1 MTTPDTLSEA
11 QQKAQH
17 LLSCFDGV
25 DGFRQ
30 RVQQQEMM
38 TELVSG
44 MVNGGELMLE
54 APTGTG
60 KTLAYLCGAVALADT
75 LNKKVVIATGTINLQ
90 QQLFER
96 DIPWFMDVTGGS
108 FLYALAKGRSR
119 YLCLSNLTGVLDDS
133 SQQDFIDDNVVSIKS
148 AGQSAIP
155 AAMRQRLEDGSWNG
169 DLDDW
174 PDAIPA
180 GVSRALVSTSESCT
194 GKQCDH
200 YHECPFQLMRSALQ
214 SAEVIVANHDL
225 LLSDLD
231 LGGGCILPPPDE
243 CLYVVDEAHG
253 LPRKAVVHAAAN
265 YTLNDFSKTLEF
277 AEKLLQILPKILPRK
292 SAQIE
297 NDALEEALQLA
308 AVSNQNLQ
316 HTLGTSN
323 FVRNLLQKTE
333 SNQSVDARMHLGELV
348 TVFVGE
354 RGAEIQQGV
363 DVLLKAL
370 NRYTDWL
377 KDEYE
382 SGKLKKHLRDNFLLQ
397 VSAVIGK
404 LNAVRNYW
412 RLFFK
417 ADPENGPAIARW
429 IDVSRQN
436 NVVSLTLHAS
446 PSWAVEYLQ
455 EKFWAK
461 AWGTVLIS
469 ATLRALGNFN
479 YYRMLS
485 GLPDTAAGV
494 NFSSTFDYAVQARL
508 TVPWMEKI
516 PSGMQ
521 TRAYFDEVAEI
532 LPGLLHPQEG
542 ALVLF
547 TSRESMNQ
555 VYAKLPSKFRGTVLM
570 QGLQLSRGALLEAH
584 QQRIEKGQGSVIF
597 GLGSFAEGIDLPGDL
612 CRHVVITRIPFS
624 AYGHPVAKNIKEWMG
639 SRNFMQMSL
648 PAASVRLIQAC
659 GRLLRN
665 EDDRGQITILDRRL
679 MSKAYGKT
687 LLQHLPAYQVRVENS
702 AMGLMPDLPVARQAA
717 GTLIY

>member
-1 MTTPDTLSEA
+1 MTTPDTLTEA
-11 QQKAQH
+11 QQKAQQ

-25 DGFRQ
+25 DGFHQ

-38 TELVSG
+38 AELVAG
-44 MVNGGELMLE
+44 MINGGQLMLE

-96 DIPWFMDVTGGS
+96 DLPWFMDVTGGS

-119 YLCLSNLTGVLDDS
+119 YVCLSNLAGVLDDS

-148 AGQSAIP
+148 AGQSGIP
-155 AAMRQRLEDGSWNG
+155 TVMQPRLEDGSWNG
-169 DLDDW
+169 DLDEW
-174 PDAIPA
+174 PDVIPVA
-180 GVSRALVSTSESCT
+180 VSRALVSTSESCT

-200 YHECPFQLMRSALQ
+200 YQECPFQMMRRTLQ
-214 SAEVIVANHDL
+214 SAEVIIANHDL

-231 LGGGCILPPPDE
+231 LGGGRILPPPDE
-243 CLYVVDEAHG
+243 SLYVVDEAHG

-265 YTLNDFSKTLEF
+265 YTLNDFSRTLEF
-277 AEKLLQILPKILPRK
+277 AEKLLQRLPKILPRK
-292 SAQIE
+292 SAQIK
-297 NDALEEALQLA
+297 NDALEDALQLA
-308 AVSNQNLQ
+308 VTSNQNLQ
-316 HTLGTSN
+316 HTLACSKFATHI
-323 FVRNLLQKTE
+323 LQKAE
-333 SNQSVDARMHLGELV
+333 VNQSVDARIHAGEPI
-348 TVFVGE
+348 TAFVGE
-354 RGAEIQQGV
+354 RGKEIQEGV
-363 DVLLKAL
+363 NVLLKSF
-370 NRYTDWL
+370 NNYTEWL
-377 KDEYE
+377 KEEYE
-382 SGKLKKHLRDNFLLQ
+382 SGKLKKHLCDNFLLQ

-404 LNAVRNYW
+404 LNGVVSYW
-412 RLFFK
+412 RLFFE
-417 ADPENGPAIARW
+417 ANPENGPAIARW
-429 IDVSRQN
+429 IAVSRQN
-436 NVVSLTLHAS
+436 NAVSLTLHAS

-461 AWGTVLIS
+461 AWGAVMIS

-485 GLPDTAAGV
+485 GLPDTVAGV
-494 NFSSTFDYAVQARL
+494 NFTSTFDYAAQARL
-508 TVPWMEKI
+508 IIPWMERL
-516 PSGMQ
+516 PLGMQ
-521 TRAYFDEVAEI
+521 THAYFDEVAEI

-547 TSRESMNQ
+547 TSKASMNQ
-555 VYAKLPSKFRGTVLM
+555 VYAKLPLKFRGTVLM
-570 QGLQLSRGALLEAH
+570 QGQQLSRSALLEAH
-584 QQRIEKGQGSVIF
+584 QQRIESGRGSVVF
-597 GLGSFAEGIDLPGDL
+597 GLSSFAEGVDLPGDL

-624 AYGHPVAKNIKEWMG
+624 AYGHPVAKSIKEWMG
-639 SRNFMQMSL
+639 NRNFMQMSL

-665 EDDRGQITILDRRL
+665 EEDSGQITILDRRVI
-679 MSKAYGKT
+679 SKDYGK
-687 LLQHLPAYQVRVENS
+687 LLLRHLPAYQVKVENS